1 MKKLFLSACV
11 ALVLF
16 VACNDQKS
24 EEKAEQATDQTTPS
38 TDTTATSNPADT
50 TSVPEVK

>member
-16 VACNDQKS
+16 VACNEQKS
-24 EEKAEQATDQTTPS
+24 ENAEQPTEQTTPA